1 MLDAWKLALETLVY
15 NRPSPQRT
23 HAIQR
28 VQAQVRVLAPVGS
41 TGDLRRHYA
50 FLRATSLESSPRD
63 TMRRGEVLSL
73 RQIEDAAFGVRYLE
87 LVTGRHVDLAT
98 GQLNLWMLATAG

>member
-15 NRPSPQRT
+15 SRPSPQRT

-28 VQAQVRVLAPVGS
+28 VQARVRVLTPVHS
-41 TGDLRRHYA
+41 TGD
-50 FLRATSLESSPRD
+50 
-63 TMRRGEVLSL
+63 L

-87 LVTGRHVDLAT
+87 LVTGRRVDLAA
-98 GQLNLWMLATAG
+98 GQLNPWMLATAG